1 MKRIVCVAVLLLT
14 LVVVVKAQEQ
24 EKLRLSYSFGPVE
37 CRYDNLVKYYEE
49 SFNVKIVKPKDFEG
63 VRQYVAFISQEP
75 NEPGI
80 MHIQEYNVI
89 FASKAG
95 DCFVMLND
103 LWWAYDLFSGTGK
116 TGLKPRN
123 QAINTYNL
131 LANLKSVK
139 DNASVDTAEIAKH
152 ITTLDAKQFNADEA
166 MMLKDVPMKN
176 VAGLGSGY
184 KTCAEIYIKQQGKPK
199 LEVTVVFKDMDE
211 AKKQAYLAEICR
223 SISYGKTNWKYDGSV
238 ASAARKKYGFE

>member
-1 MKRIVCVAVLLLT
+1 M
-14 LVVVVKAQEQ
+14 
-24 EKLRLSYSFGPVE
+24 
-37 CRYDNLVKYYEE
+37 
-49 SFNVKIVKPKDFEG
+49 
-63 VRQYVAFISQEP
+63 RQYVAFISQEP

-80 MHIQEYNVI
+80 KHIQEYNVI

-103 LWWAYDLFSGTGK
+103 LWWAYDLFLG
-116 TGLKPRN
+116 TGLKPRTL
-123 QAINTYNL
+123 AVNTYNL

-166 MMLKDVPMKN
+166 VILKDVTMTN

-184 KTCAEIYIKQQGKPK
+184 KKCTEI
-199 LEVTVVFKDMDE
+199 
-211 AKKQAYLAEICR
+211 
-223 SISYGKTNWKYDGSV
+223 
-238 ASAARKKYGFE
+238 